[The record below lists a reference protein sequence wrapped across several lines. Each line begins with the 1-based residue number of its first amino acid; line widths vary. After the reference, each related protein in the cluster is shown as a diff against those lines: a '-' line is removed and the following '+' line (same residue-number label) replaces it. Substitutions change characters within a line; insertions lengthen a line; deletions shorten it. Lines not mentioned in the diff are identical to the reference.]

1 MITIAKQNGRNAFYI
16 PTNGFDSTLRKIAQ
30 IVVEENNSLNKE
42 LIGLHLTNNDK
53 ETFTP
58 FDLNPERVNK
68 VLKSNIFRIEFP
80 DEVFVFDVNIQN
92 KPWKYVDEKVLE
104 RLDISAVPYNK
115 QIWSFGQLD
124 VIRTVL
130 VKS

>member
-92 KPWKYVDEKVLE
+92 KPWKYVDEK
-104 RLDISAVPYNK
+104 S
-115 QIWSFGQLD
+115 
-124 VIRTVL
+124 
-130 VKS
+130 